1 MISDIDKSLIK
12 EIKIFDVYEGEN
24 IPYGKKSIAL
34 KVTIQSDNKT
44 LNENDLT
51 DISKKI
57 VNSVEEKVGAKLRS

>member
-1 MISDIDKSLIK
+1 M
-12 EIKIFDVYEGEN
+12 YEGEN
-24 IPYGKKSIAL
+24 IPSEKKPIAL
-34 KVTIQSDNKT
+34 KVTIQSHHIT